1 MTEPSGPDRRSEF
14 EAAQE
19 AEDKTQYV
27 LQLFVTGVT
36 ASSMRAIANLKTL
49 CETHLA
55 GRYTLDV
62 VDLYEQPGQARAN
75 QVLAVPTLIKILPQ
89 PLRRIIGDLSN
100 EEQVLVGL
108 NLKPVPAPTRPADPP
123 PGLGGH

>member
-1 MTEPSGPDRRSEF
+1 MIEPSGPDRRIEF
-14 EAAQE
+14 EAAQA

-55 GRYTLDV
+55 GRYTLEV

-108 NLKPVPAPTRPADPP
+108 NLKSVPAPTRSADSP
-123 PGLGGH
+123 PGSGGH